1 MRAARPAAA
10 ALLCC
15 ALLTPAPAALAAA
28 PAVPGAVVPAAPAV
42 PVGPGTPAVGAA
54 GTAVPAAPAAGG
66 APAGGADP
74 SASLPVI
81 GQGIAKSRQEGCTK
95 PSDKGTERTP
105 WAQTFLRPE
114 AAWQLSRGAGVTV
127 AVVGSGVDAAS
138 GVLEGRL
145 ALGPREFGPGG
156 AGRDCVG
163 HGTFVAGLIAARRQ
177 DGVGFAGIAPE
188 ARILAVAVTDEAG
201 ITTPELLAKGIRHAA
216 DGGARVIAV
225 AVPVPVGG
233 EDLAG
238 AVQYARERGALV
250 VAPVGPDQGTSA
262 GSAGQAFPAAYPDV
276 LAVTD
281 LAPDGTVGSGGAAEG
296 AGPAGR
302 VDLAAPGDAVMSVGP
317 GGKGYFTG
325 AGPSFATAMVA
336 ATAALVLGYRPELT
350 PAQLLD
356 RLKATAYHP
365 GTALPDARVGY
376 GMVDPLGAVGAML
389 PGGPAAATAPA
400 ARAGTAVAAVQPPA
414 PQPAGGQAA
423 AVAGGA
429 LGAVV
434 VIGGLGFVLTN
445 GRRRG
450 WQPGRWNAQEQEGA

>member
-1 MRAARPAAA
+1 MRGRRPAAA

-15 ALLTPAPAALAAA
+15 ALLTPAPAALAA
-28 PAVPGAVVPAAPAV
+28 GPAAP
-42 PVGPGTPAVGAA
+42 
-54 GTAVPAAPAAGG
+54 GTAVPAVPGTPLVGAPGTAVPGAPAAGG

-74 SASLPVI
+74 AGSLPVI
-81 GQGIAKSRQEGCTK
+81 GQGITKSKQEGCTK

-201 ITTPELLAKGIRHAA
+201 ITTPDLLAKGIRHAV

-250 VAPVGPDQGTSA
+250 VAPAGTDPGGSA
-262 GSAGQAFPAAYPDV
+262 GSGGQAFPAAYPDV
-276 LAVTD
+276 LAVAD
-281 LAPDGTVGSGGAAEG
+281 LAPDGSVGGGSDG

-302 VDLAAPGDAVMSVGP
+302 VDLVAPGDAVMSVGP

-325 AGPSFATAMVA
+325 SGPSFATAMVA
-336 ATAALVLGYRPELT
+336 GSAALVLGYRPELT

-365 GTALPDARVGY
+365 GTALPDPRIGY
-376 GMVDPLGAVGAML
+376 GMVDPLGAVGAAL
-389 PGGPAAATAPA
+389 PGGPATAGTAPP

-414 PQPAGGQAA
+414 PEPAGGQAA

-434 VIGGLGFVLTN
+434 LIGGLGFVLSN

-450 WQPGRWNAQEQEGA
+450 WQPGRWTG